1 MEGQI
6 LNTVLQSLLD
16 QIALAYGNLLP
27 VAYYFFYSLASI
39 TLVKLGLA
47 YAFDQNGS
55 ILAALLAKLFKMTFM
70 LWVISNLPYLHE
82 ALRDGAIKL
91 GIKAAGSSNTLDLIL
106 NPSSVAEY
114 GVKVIAPVR
123 YWIHNMSWSGGH
135 VASNIANI
143 LFGSIAIMLI
153 LAAFFYLAY
162 QMFMALVDF
171 YFTSVVAPVF
181 IAFQLFGPT
190 AWMAVGAI
198 RGPIQHAVKL
208 FTMAFIISLAE
219 PWIGSLMSTS
229 KLQGLTEVG
238 GLVFASFVLV
248 ALSLKAGT
256 WASGMFSG
264 SPTASAGDLVATA
277 AGVVGVGAAGTML
290 GGSALRGTQRVAGS
304 LIGGAIAT
312 GSSAMTAA
320 SLQGS
325 TYTGNSGLGKFAAM
339 AYGAAQ
345 GTAGMLM
352 STPKAAQERISQSF
366 RDSVSSGIRQ
376 GYISTGGADL
386 PDASKSNYGENNAKA
401 ATSAAKKAEM
411 YQRIAKAFKE
421 HQDFNQH

>member
-1 MEGQI
+1 
-6 LNTVLQSLLD
+6 
-16 QIALAYGNLLP
+16 
-27 VAYYFFYSLASI
+27 
-39 TLVKLGLA
+39 
-47 YAFDQNGS
+47 
-55 ILAALLAKLFKMTFM
+55 
-70 LWVISNLPYLHE
+70 
-82 ALRDGAIKL
+82 
-91 GIKAAGSSNTLDLIL
+91 
-106 NPSSVAEY
+106 
-114 GVKVIAPVR
+114 
-123 YWIHNMSWSGGH
+123 
-135 VASNIANI
+135 
-143 LFGSIAIMLI
+143 
-153 LAAFFYLAY
+153 
-162 QMFMALVDF
+162 
-171 YFTSVVAPVF
+171 
-181 IAFQLFGPT
+181 
-190 AWMAVGAI
+190 MAVGAI

-219 PWIGSLMSTS
+219 PWIGSLMSTG

-238 GLVFASFVLV
+238 SLVFASFILV

-304 LIGGAIAT
+304 LVGGAIAT

-325 TYTGNSGLGKFAAM
+325 TYTGNSGLGRFAAM

-386 PDASKSNYGENNAKA
+386 PDASKSNYGRTTQKLQLVPL
-401 ATSAAKKAEM
+401 KK
-411 YQRIAKAFKE
+411 QKCTKE
-421 HQDFNQH
+421 YLRHLKNIKILINTKEKMCQS